1 MEEPE
6 QIGPYRVEERLGSG
20 GTADVYRVRRG
31 DESPVALKLLHAD
44 LCENP
49 DLVHRFRRE
58 AGLLSRLS
66 HPNIVPV
73 LDAGAVGNRQYLVM
87 PLLSCPTLEVV
98 LARTGPIRVPGPDAG
113 LLEVPVRVLMALE
126 AIHTAGIIH
135 RDITTRNIFV
145 PEGSCLLSDFG
156 VAKVVGSDSL
166 PTASGVLVGTLPYM
180 APEQLW
186 AQAATVRT
194 DIYQLGLVLYRMVA
208 GSLPFELTVPDSIRA
223 KCLEESLPDPRTR
236 GATLTDRLADV
247 ILKATARAPEK
258 RFTSAVQ
265 MAMALERSCKR
276 G

>member
-6 QIGPYRVEERLGSG
+6 QIGPYQVEGRLGG
-20 GTADVYRVRRG
+20 GGNADVFRVRKAG
-31 DESPVALKLLHAD
+31 CNPVALKLLHAE

-58 AGLLSRLS
+58 AGLLARLS

-73 LDAGAVGNRQYLVM
+73 LDSGAEGKRQYLVM
-87 PLLSCPTLEVV
+87 PLLTAPTLEAV
-98 LARTGPIRVPGPDAG
+98 LCERGKILLPGPDAD
-113 LLEVPVRVLMALE
+113 LMKVPITVAMALE
-126 AIHTAGIIH
+126 AIHAQGIIH

-145 PEGSCLLSDFG
+145 TPEGCLLADFG
-156 VAKVVGSDSL
+156 VAKVLGSDSL

-186 AQAATVRT
+186 AQVPTVQT

-208 GSLPFELTVPDSIRA
+208 GALPFELTVPDSIRA
-223 KCLEESLPDPRTR
+223 KCLEEALPDPRSL
-236 GATLTDRLADV
+236 GAQLPEKLVAV
-247 ILKATARAPEK
+247 IARATARLPAK
-258 RFTSAVQ
+258 RFKSAVQ
-265 MAMALERSCKR
+265 MAMVLERALKA